1 MKKILFIFLVLICS
15 NANSSEDVINNLKI
29 IKKVYF
35 KSEIPFD
42 NCGIV
47 HGKINFFSNG
57 KSEEIYT
64 CQETKSTHVWNGDWK
79 DMSSS
84 IYASSDRP
92 KVSWI
97 EIAYSEER
105 KRSFLFET
113 DFVKSTFYEKSINK
127 GRDIF
132 LYTDEKFNEK
142 EKSKVVKK
150 EKENPKDLSG
160 NAIDCNVIQDATNG
174 DINTKFHTQASI
186 LFKPK
191 NKAKFAI
198 SGFKK
203 VSGKIELFDILIP
216 GEIVNYKVLD
226 KKIVLKVDG
235 IKKVHDP
242 LGSWRR
248 LLELGFGNKKET
260 KGEIWIMRETL
271 ELTNLIFFDGIK
283 CKLVNANDIQL
294 FDKYYKF
301 QSINNKLL
309 QKQKEESESKNIL

>member
-15 NANSSEDVINNLKI
+15 NANSSGHVEIV
-29 IKKVYF
+29 KKVYF
-35 KSEIPFD
+35 KSEISFD
-42 NCGIV
+42 NCGII
-47 HGKINFFSNG
+47 HGEINFFSNG
-57 KSEEIYT
+57 KSDEIYT
-64 CQETKSTHVWNGDWK
+64 CQETKNTYVWNGDWK

-92 KVSWI
+92 KLSWI
-97 EIAYSEER
+97 EIAYPEER
-105 KRSFLFET
+105 MRSFLFET
-113 DFVKSTFYEKSINK
+113 DYVESTFYEKLINK
-127 GRDIF
+127 GKEIYV
-132 LYTDEKFNEK
+132 YTDEKFNEK

-150 EKENPKDLSG
+150 ENENSKDLSG
-160 NAIDCNVIQDATNG
+160 NAIDCNVIQDAING

-186 LFKPK
+186 LFKTN

-242 LGSWRR
+242 LGFWER
-248 LLELGFGNKKET
+248 LLELGFANNKET

-271 ELTNLIFFDGIK
+271 ELTNLTFFDGIK

-294 FDKYYKF
+294 FDKYYHF

-309 QKQKEESESKNIL
+309 NKQKEESESKNIL

>member
-1 MKKILFIFLVLICS
+1 MKKIIILFLILICS
-15 NANSSEDVINNLKI
+15 NANSSESKI
-29 IKKVYF
+29 VKQVFI
-35 KSEIPFD
+35 KSENSYD
-42 NCGIV
+42 NCGVV
-47 HGKINFFSNG
+47 HGRITFFSNG
-57 KSEEIYT
+57 KSAETYT
-64 CQETKSTHVWNGDWK
+64 CQETKKNFFWNGDWK

-92 KVSWI
+92 KLSWI
-97 EIAYSEER
+97 EIIYPDDR
-105 KRSFLFET
+105 KRVFMFNT
-113 DFVKSTFYEKSINK
+113 DFIQVSFYEKSTIRS
-127 GRDIF
+127 GRDIYV
-132 LYTDEKFNEK
+132 YTNEKFNEK

-150 EKENPKDLSG
+150 ENENAKDLSG
-160 NAIDCNVIQDATNG
+160 NAIDCNVIQDSING
-174 DINTKFHTQASI
+174 DTNTKFHTQASI
-186 LFKPK
+186 LFKTK

-271 ELTNLIFFDGIK
+271 KLTNLIFFDGIK
-283 CKLVNANDIQL
+283 CKLVNANEIRL

-309 QKQKEESESKNIL
+309 QRQKEESENKNIL

>member
-1 MKKILFIFLVLICS
+1 MKKILFIFLVLICY
-15 NANSSEDVINNLKI
+15 NANSSENVINNLKI
-29 IKKVYF
+29 VKKVYF
-35 KSEIPFD
+35 KSETSFD
-42 NCGIV
+42 NCGII

-57 KSEEIYT
+57 RSEEIYN
-64 CQETKSTHVWNGDWK
+64 CQETKKTIVKNGDWE
-79 DMSSS
+79 DLSSS
-84 IYASSDRP
+84 IYASSDTP
-92 KVSWI
+92 KLSWI
-97 EIAYSEER
+97 EIVYSDER
-105 KRSFLFET
+105 KRDFQFKT
-113 DFVKSTFYEKSINK
+113 DFIQVTLYDKTIKK
-127 GRDIF
+127 GRSIF
-132 LYTDEKFNEK
+132 VYTDEKFNEK

-150 EKENPKDLSG
+150 ENENAKDLSG
-160 NAIDCNVIQDATNG
+160 NAIDCNVIQDSIKG
-174 DINTKFHTQASI
+174 DPNTKFHTQASI
-186 LFKPK
+186 LFKTK

-248 LLELGFGNKKET
+248 LLEYGFANKKET

-271 ELTNLIFFDGIK
+271 KLTNLMFFDGIK

-301 QSINNKLL
+301 QSINSKLL

>member
-1 MKKILFIFLVLICS
+1 MKKIIILFLILICS
-15 NANSSEDVINNLKI
+15 NANSSESKI
-29 IKKVYF
+29 VKQVFI
-35 KSEIPFD
+35 KSENSYD
-42 NCGIV
+42 NCGVV
-47 HGKINFFSNG
+47 HGRITFFSNG
-57 KSEEIYT
+57 KSAETYT
-64 CQETKSTHVWNGDWK
+64 CQETKKNFFWNGDWE
-79 DMSSS
+79 DMSTSPYNVYDTPKWS
-84 IYASSDRP
+84 WLEITYSDG
-92 KVSWI
+92 
-97 EIAYSEER
+97 R
-105 KRSFLFET
+105 KRSFQFKT
-113 DFVKSTFYEKSINK
+113 DFIEVSFYEKSTIRS
-127 GRDIF
+127 GRDIYV
-132 LYTDEKFNEK
+132 YTDEKFNEK

-150 EKENPKDLSG
+150 ENENAKDLSG
-160 NAIDCNVIQDATNG
+160 NAIDCNVIQDSING
-174 DINTKFHTQASI
+174 DTNTKFHTQASI
-186 LFKPK
+186 LFKTK

-271 ELTNLIFFDGIK
+271 KLTNLIFFDGIK
-283 CKLVNANDIQL
+283 CKLVNANEIRL

-309 QKQKEESESKNIL
+309 QRQKEESENKNIL